1 MVTDVLP
8 TALYI
13 THYRE
18 MEISVVSSQQLRCLR
33 ICQHIWLSKKKQE
46 ELVVKLKQ
54 GVTEQHIL
62 DEIQDNFGAR

>member
-13 THYRE
+13 THYKE
-18 MEISVVSSQQLRCLR
+18 MEISVVSSQQLRCQR
-33 ICQHIWLSKKKQE
+33 ICQHIWLSKKKREQ
-46 ELVVKLKQ
+46 LVVKLKQ

-62 DEIQDNFGAR
+62 DEIQDNVGVR